1 MEHGIFQSEAG
12 HQLSQL
18 GLSQVGSNAAGV
30 VVVSLQA
37 AEPYLKAQHPISS
50 APLPFFAVDS
60 HDLPVT
66 QFAVA
71 PVRVP
76 LVCAANSEP
85 LLVDGHMVQLG
96 AVGVQRAPLQPGCE
110 VRSVPTCVV
119 KAMVFRD
126 QTATPWSE
134 IVAHP
139 LLHVFA
145 KVPPL
150 QRCQDEECCGCECWH
165 SSVDFPMSTPVLELW
180 GKQWLRLD
188 FRQTSP
194 DQSELFTAHLRLPEH
209 LQMQVQYFSG
219 HDGVYLE
226 PKAIDGRQPSPDFQ
240 MVWLP
245 KADQSR
251 VMLQRQTVK
260 HAVGLARMGQKMGLR
275 CRTEHAAEVFST
287 VKPGHTFLPPGK
299 RQSFLVGPFAYGTL
313 QSSVAQG
320 WTAKPVQALA
330 AKSHVQGLMF
340 RVQSIQDPSCKVIRM
355 AHGDVMISK
364 EDEVQIPDRP
374 TPKVVATMATESIVA
389 KPIEA
394 DYIQL
399 NDPWAKAA
407 GRLAPK
413 AASFQIGNPLEDMA
427 QKVLHEVMAQLPKS
441 AMEVDTEQGTDQKV
455 AALESQFQE
464 LRDQTKA
471 LADASQQQA
480 HDTATQFQ
488 EIRGQIHQQGVHF
501 EQAISAQA
509 STLQG
514 FQDTFQEEFRQQV
527 CHQQTMLDTMFSK
540 QMAQFE
546 NLLTKRP
553 RQEWGCP
560 VAHLTA
566 M

>member
-1 MEHGIFQSEAG
+1 
-12 HQLSQL
+12 
-18 GLSQVGSNAAGV
+18 
-30 VVVSLQA
+30 
-37 AEPYLKAQHPISS
+37 
-50 APLPFFAVDS
+50 
-60 HDLPVT
+60 
-66 QFAVA
+66 
-71 PVRVP
+71 
-76 LVCAANSEP
+76 
-85 LLVDGHMVQLG
+85 
-96 AVGVQRAPLQPGCE
+96 
-110 VRSVPTCVV
+110 
-119 KAMVFRD
+119 
-126 QTATPWSE
+126 
-134 IVAHP
+134 
-139 LLHVFA
+139 
-145 KVPPL
+145 
-150 QRCQDEECCGCECWH
+150 
-165 SSVDFPMSTPVLELW
+165 MSTPVLELW

-226 PKAIDGRQPSPDFQ
+226 PKATDGRQPSPDFQ
-240 MVWLP
+240 VVWLP
-245 KADQSR
+245 KADQSQ

-260 HAVGLARMGQKMGLR
+260 HVVGLARMGQKMGLR

-299 RQSFLVGPFAYGTL
+299 RQSFLVGPFAHGTL

-340 RVQSIQDPSCKVIRM
+340 RVQSVQDPSCKVIRM

-427 QKVLHEVMAQLPKS
+427 
-441 AMEVDTEQGTDQKV
+441 
-455 AALESQFQE
+455 
-464 LRDQTKA
+464 
-471 LADASQQQA
+471 
-480 HDTATQFQ
+480 
-488 EIRGQIHQQGVHF
+488 
-501 EQAISAQA
+501 
-509 STLQG
+509 
-514 FQDTFQEEFRQQV
+514 
-527 CHQQTMLDTMFSK
+527 
-540 QMAQFE
+540 
-546 NLLTKRP
+546 
-553 RQEWGCP
+553 
-560 VAHLTA
+560 
-566 M
+566 